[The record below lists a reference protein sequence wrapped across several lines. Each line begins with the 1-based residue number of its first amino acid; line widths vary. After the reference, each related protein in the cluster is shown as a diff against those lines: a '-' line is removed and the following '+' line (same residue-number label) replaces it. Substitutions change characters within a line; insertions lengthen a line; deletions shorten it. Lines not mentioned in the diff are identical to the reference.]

1 MSLGNIDL
9 NPQLIQAVRD
19 ATDVISVASEHT
31 RLTKAGHRYKG
42 LCPLH
47 KEKTPSFSVDPER
60 GLFYCFGCGA
70 GGDAIRLHMLTSGD
84 DFPAA
89 IETLARR
96 YGIPLPAAGS
106 RRRGD
111 ERDPHRAL
119 RAAEEF
125 FRDQLSRSAFARRY
139 LAERQISAELAER
152 FALGYAPEGWRN
164 LVEALSGKI
173 PLADL
178 EAAGLVGRSDKGSGR
193 PFDRFRQRLIFPIRN
208 ASGRLLGFGGRT
220 LGDDRA
226 KYINTQETEQFRKG
240 LLLYGLYEGK
250 RSLRDSGKAVLVEGY
265 FDVLGTLASGVEGA
279 VACMGTSLT
288 QEQARLLSRF
298 SEQVTLAYDGDEAGV
313 AAARRAL
320 PILLGQ
326 GFAVRRAKLPAG
338 QDPDSLRLEAGPEA
352 VHRAVTQAPD
362 AVAAELRRLVPEGV
376 RFDPTRQ
383 GKAAE
388 AVAAILR
395 AIPDPIVR
403 AGYSRVVSDRLE
415 VSEQHL
421 WQKVRPGAEG
431 AGPAGPAPSGEAS
444 REALPWTLEGNIL
457 EGLLGGEGEVPG
469 LSELPSPEIFPNR
482 ECRRV
487 YQVFLDLYGHEGNAP
502 SVEDVRMALDPGG
515 PEIQLLARL
524 FGTAVAAGRSFG
536 VRELFARLDRWWL
549 ERYLED
555 LHRKIRESERAGDT
569 KLNTELCLRRAEATR
584 LRHKG
589 QPGTGWA
596 YRIAQSSDA

>member
-19 ATDVISVASEHT
+19 ATDVVSVASEHT

-84 DFPAA
+84 DFPTA
-89 IETLARR
+89 IEALATR

-106 RRRGD
+106 RRRRD
-111 ERDPHRAL
+111 ERDPQAAL

-125 FRDQLSRSAFARRY
+125 FQDQLAKSSFAKDY
-139 LAERQISAELAER
+139 LEEREISSQLRER
-152 FALGYAPEGWRN
+152 FALGYAPDGWQN
-164 LVEALSGKI
+164 LVDALSGTV

-178 EAAGLVGRSDKGSGR
+178 EAAGLVGRSEKGSGR
-193 PFDRFRQRLIFPIRN
+193 PFDRFRHRLIFPIRN

-226 KYINTQETEQFRKG
+226 KYVNTQETEQFRKG

-265 FDVLGTLASGVEGA
+265 FDVLGTVASGVEGA

-298 SEQVTLAYDGDEAGV
+298 SEEVTLAYDGDEAGA

-320 PILLGQ
+320 PMLLGQ
-326 GFAVRRAKLPAG
+326 GFSVRRADLPPG

-352 VHRAVTQAPD
+352 VKQILTEAPD
-362 AVAAELRRLVPEGV
+362 AVTGELKRLVPKGV
-376 RFDPTRQ
+376 RFDPGQQ

-388 AVAAILR
+388 AAAEILR

-403 AGYSRVVSDRLE
+403 SGYSRFVSDRLE

-421 WQKVRPGAEG
+421 WQKVQ
-431 AGPAGPAPSGEAS
+431 AGGSRSAPAPEAS
-444 REALPWTLEGNIL
+444 DAAPKEALPWTLEGNLL
-457 EGLLGGEGEVPG
+457 EGLLSPSTEAPE
-469 LSELPSPEIFPNR
+469 LSELPSAEIFPNR

-487 YQVFLDLYGHEGNAP
+487 YEVFLDLYGQGGRPP
-502 SVEDVRMALDPGG
+502 SADEVRIALDPGG
-515 PEIQLLARL
+515 PEVQLLARL
-524 FGTAVAAGRSFG
+524 FGTGVASGRSFG

-555 LHRKIRESERAGDT
+555 LHVRIRESDRAGDT
-569 KLNTELCLRRAEATR
+569 ELNTELCLRRADATR
-584 LRHKG
+584 LRHQR
-589 QPGTGWA
+589 QPGSGWA
-596 YRIAQSSDA
+596 YRIAQSDEP